1 MKINHIIY
9 AVAATMLAA
18 CSNAD
23 GPDELATQQVPLTIS
38 ATIAEAGTRAAINSF
53 NKTSKIGVYV
63 DCATDT
69 YPSDGG
75 SCFTTTDGAT
85 FTSSDLFY
93 FDKQEVPVKAY
104 YPYNSTNKQI
114 CDCRHSQLVIDY
126 LHAEGTANA
135 ATGKVNLEFHHLLTK
150 LTFNISWSEDI
161 DDSVISNMGY
171 GGIVLQHLK
180 SRAYFVAPDSLDLSS
195 MTGMGS
201 IVIMP
206 PTKTAIVIPQ
216 ELDSFSI
223 VVNYTANDYSQSYGF
238 TGTVPVPSGRLE
250 SGKNYIYNVTI
261 CKTGLTVS
269 PATAIEKWTVD
280 DHTTDEDET
289 IDANYVSK

>member
-69 YPSDGG
+69 YPSNGG

-104 YPYNSTNKQI
+104 YPYNSTNKRSFFCNEQP
-114 CDCRHSQLVIDY
+114 QTVIDF

-150 LTFNISWSEDI
+150 LTFNFSWSEDF
-161 DDSVISNMGY
+161 DSSVTSNVTYGNIMLSDLISKANF
-171 GGIVLQHLK
+171 I
-180 SRAYFVAPDSLDLSS
+180 APDSIDLSNS
-195 MTGMGS
+195 THGT
-201 IVIMP
+201 ILV
-206 PTKTAIVIPQ
+206 TNRLKYAIVIPHDV
-216 ELDSFSI
+216 ESFGIS
-223 VVNYTANDYSQSYGF
+223 VNCEIANQSYTF

-289 IDANYVSK
+289 IEANYVSK